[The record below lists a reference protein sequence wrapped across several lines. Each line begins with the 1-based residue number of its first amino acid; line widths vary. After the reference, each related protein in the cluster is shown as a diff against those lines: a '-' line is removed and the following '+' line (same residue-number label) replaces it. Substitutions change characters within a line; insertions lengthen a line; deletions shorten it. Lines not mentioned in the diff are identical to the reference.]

1 MTRRKWNEREC
12 EVGGTTRRRLVS
24 ILFPI
29 SREAD
34 KIHAAMLTIRKRDG
48 RFNVARHVSLKV
60 CSAVRWSWWVVGAGE
75 RRDWCATKGVVHGKK
90 KGPVRVFDL
99 RVRFGKFGVSGAEL
113 GCDCAEAGTRGGD

>member
-1 MTRRKWNEREC
+1 MTRRRWNEREC

-48 RFNVARHVSLKV
+48 RFNVARHGGIPEGVFGCVLV
-60 CSAVRWSWWVVGAGE
+60 VVGRRGRRTAGLV
-75 RRDWCATKGVVHGKK
+75 RNKGCRTRKEKRAGA
-90 KGPVRVFDL
+90 RV
-99 RVRFGKFGVSGAEL
+99 
-113 GCDCAEAGTRGGD
+113 

>member
-1 MTRRKWNEREC
+1 MRRCLPLES
-12 EVGGTTRRRLVS
+12 VMDG
-24 ILFPI
+24 
-29 SREAD
+29 
-34 KIHAAMLTIRKRDG
+34 LTSPDM
-48 RFNVARHVSLKV
+48 VVSLKV